1 MTYRPPIPVTVVNL
15 ETGER
20 RRFSSCQYASRVI
33 EVSSTKLLEMVKS
46 GSIYRN
52 WYVFAT
58 GKTPDVEAKIRAKT
72 EFYRMNGPTTRK
84 GGRKTN
90 GGLVSL
96 RIDAKTVIMVTPDKA
111 TDEYAEQWRQRH
123 DRDSRHSR
131 PNHEFIEKNDIIK
144 YERHK
149 KQ

>member
-1 MTYRPPIPVTVVNL
+1 MTYRPPIPITVVNL

-20 RRFSSCQYASRVI
+20 RRFRSCQHASRVI

-58 GKTPDVEAKIRAKT
+58 GKTPDVEAKISAKT
-72 EFYRMNGPTTRK
+72 EFYRMNGPITRK
-84 GGRKTN
+84 GGRKPK

-111 TDEYAEQWRQRH
+111 TEEYAEQWRQRH
-123 DRDSRHSR
+123 ERDSRQSR
-131 PNHEFIEKNDIIK
+131 SAHEWLDKNDIIK

-149 KQ
+149 